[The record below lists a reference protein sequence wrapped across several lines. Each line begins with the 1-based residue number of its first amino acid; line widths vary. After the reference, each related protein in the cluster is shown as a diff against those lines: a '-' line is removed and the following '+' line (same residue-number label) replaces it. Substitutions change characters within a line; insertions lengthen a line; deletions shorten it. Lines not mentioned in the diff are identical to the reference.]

1 MKKILKKGT
10 IQGDIIMSLVNIGGQ
25 PVLLLK
31 EGTERT
37 TGKNAQENNIA
48 AAKVVAEAIRSALG
62 PKGLDKMLVD
72 SFGDVVITNDG
83 ATILKEMEIQHP
95 AAKFVVELA
104 KVQDDEVGDG
114 TTTVVI
120 VAGEL
125 LKQAEELLAQDVH
138 ASIIVEG
145 YRKATVKALELLDK
159 LAIKVDTSDHV
170 LMKEGV
176 RTSMSSKVIAGHS
189 DYLADLVI
197 DAALMVTVDENG
209 KKICDIDN
217 VKVEKKKG
225 ESIKETELIKG
236 IVLDKSVVH
245 SGMPKKITNA
255 KILLIDAAVE
265 VTKTE
270 FDAKINITNP
280 DQMKAFLDQEQDMIE
295 NMVNKII
302 ASGAN
307 VVLSQKGIDDL
318 AQHFLAKK
326 GILAIR
332 RIKKSD
338 MEKLAM
344 ATGAK
349 IVTRIDGIEKSD
361 LGEAKI
367 VEERKIGD
375 DDFVFIEE
383 CANPKSVSILI
394 RGGSDLIVDEAERSI
409 HDALCVIRNIIQ
421 DSLVVP
427 GGGAPEIY
435 LSRKLKEYAN
445 TLSGREQLAVEKFAE
460 ALEIIPRTLAENAG
474 LDPIDVLVALRA
486 EHDKGSDTAGVN
498 LTTGKPTDM
507 VKEKVFEPISVA
519 RQAISSASEAA
530 QMILRID
537 DIIAAKASGGPG
549 GPGGMPPGGMPDMDD
564 Y

>member
-1 MKKILKKGT
+1 
-10 IQGDIIMSLVNIGGQ
+10 MSLVNIGGQ

-37 TGKNAQENNIA
+37 TGRTAQQKNIA
-48 AAKVVAEAIRSALG
+48 AAKVIAEAIRSALG

-120 VAGEL
+120 IAGEL
-125 LKQAEELLAQDVH
+125 LKQAEELLTQDVH
-138 ASIIVEG
+138 ASIIVDG
-145 YRKATVKALELLDK
+145 YRKATIKAMDDLNK
-159 LAIKVDTSDHV
+159 LAIQVDIKDRAM
-170 LMKEGV
+170 LKEGV
-176 RTSMSSKVIAGHS
+176 RTSMGSKVISGHS
-189 DYLADLVI
+189 SYLADLVI
-197 DAALMVTVDENG
+197 DAALQVTVEEENG
-209 KKICDIDN
+209 NRVCDIDN

-236 IVLDKSVVH
+236 IILDKSVVH
-245 SGMPKKITNA
+245 SGMPKKIEGA
-255 KILLIDAAVE
+255 KILLIDAPVE

-280 DQMKAFLDQEQDMIE
+280 DQMKSFLDQEQTMIE
-295 NMVNKII
+295 DMVNKII
-302 ASGAN
+302 ATGAN

-326 GILAIR
+326 GIIAVR

-338 MEKLAM
+338 MEKLSM

-349 IVTRIDGIEKSD
+349 INTQIDGIAKAD
-361 LGEAKI
+361 LGKADV

-375 DDFVFIEE
+375 DDFVFVEG
-383 CANPKSVSILI
+383 CPNPKSVSILI
-394 RGGSDLIVDEAERSI
+394 RGGSDLIVDEADRSI

-427 GGGAPEIY
+427 GGGAPQIY
-435 LSRKLKEYAN
+435 LSQKLKEYAN
-445 TLSGREQLAVEKFAE
+445 TLTGREQLAVEKFAE

-486 EHDKGSDTAGVN
+486 EHDKGSDNAGVN
-498 LTTGKPTDM
+498 LQNGKPTDM
-507 VKEKVFEPISVA
+507 VKLKVFEPISVA

-537 DIIAAKASGGPG
+537 DIIAAKAGGMPG
-549 GPGGMPPGGMPDMDD
+549 GPGGMPGGPDMDD

>member
-1 MKKILKKGT
+1 
-10 IQGDIIMSLVNIGGQ
+10 MSLVNIGGQ
-25 PVLLLK
+25 QVLLLR

-37 TGKNAQENNIA
+37 QGRNAQQNNIA
-48 AAKVVAEAIRSALG
+48 AAKIVAEAIRSALG

-104 KVQDDEVGDG
+104 KAQDDEVGDG

-120 VAGEL
+120 IAGEL
-125 LKQAEELLAQDVH
+125 LKQAEELLSQDVH
-138 ASIIVEG
+138 ASIIVDG
-145 YRKATVKALELLDK
+145 YRKATIKALAELEK
-159 LAIKVDTSDHV
+159 MAIKVDISDRAM
-170 LMKEGV
+170 LKESV

-189 DYLADLVI
+189 QDLAEIVI
-197 DAALMVTVDENG
+197 DAALQVTVEEDG
-209 KKICDIDN
+209 KKVCDIDN
-217 VKVEKKKG
+217 IKIEKKKG
-225 ESIKETELIKG
+225 ESVKETELIKG

-245 SGMPKKITNA
+245 SGMPKKIDKA
-255 KILLIDAAVE
+255 KILLMDAAIE
-265 VTKTE
+265 VSKTE
-270 FDAKINITNP
+270 FDAKINITSP
-280 DQMKAFLDQEQDMIE
+280 DQMKSFLDQEQQMIE
-295 NMVNKII
+295 DMVDKII

-326 GILAIR
+326 GVMAIR

-338 MEKLAM
+338 IEKLSM
-344 ATGAK
+344 ATGASL
-349 IVTRIDGIEKSD
+349 VTRIEGIEKSD
-361 LGEAKI
+361 LGEAGT

-375 DDFVFIEE
+375 DDFVFVEG
-383 CANPKSVSILI
+383 CPNPKSVSIMI

-421 DSLVVP
+421 DGEVVP

-435 LSRKLKEYAN
+435 LSRKLKVYAN

-474 LDPIDVLVALRA
+474 LDPIDALVALRA
-486 EHDKGSDTAGVN
+486 AHDKGSDTAGVN
-498 LTTGKPTDM
+498 LETGKPSDM
-507 VKEKVFEPISVA
+507 VKEKVFEPVSVA

-537 DIIAAKASGGPG
+537 DIIAAKSSGGG
-549 GPGGMPPGGMPDMDD
+549 MPGGMPPGGMPGMDD
-564 Y
+564 F

>member
-1 MKKILKKGT
+1 
-10 IQGDIIMSLVNIGGQ
+10 MSLVNIGGQ

-37 TGKNAQENNIA
+37 TGRTAQEKNIA
-48 AAKVVAEAIRSALG
+48 AAKVIAEAIRSALG

-120 VAGEL
+120 IAGEL
-125 LKQAEELLAQDVH
+125 LKQAEELLSQDVH
-138 ASIIVEG
+138 ASIIVDG
-145 YRKATVKALELLDK
+145 YRKATIKAMEDLDK
-159 LAIKVDTSDHV
+159 LAIKVDIKDREM
-170 LMKEGV
+170 LIEGV
-176 RTSMSSKVIAGHS
+176 RTSMGSKVISGHS
-189 DYLADLVI
+189 EYLANLVI
-197 DAALMVTVDENG
+197 DAALQVTVEEGD
-209 KKICDIDN
+209 KRVCDIDN

-225 ESIKETELIKG
+225 ESIKETSLIKG
-236 IVLDKSVVH
+236 IILDKSVVH
-245 SGMPKKITNA
+245 SGMPKKIDGA
-255 KILLIDAAVE
+255 KILLIDAPVE

-270 FDAKINITNP
+270 FDAKINITSP
-280 DQMKAFLDQEQDMIE
+280 DQMKSFLDQEQTMIE
-295 NMVNKII
+295 DMVKKII

-326 GILAIR
+326 GIIAVR

-349 IVTRIDGIEKSD
+349 ILTQIDGISKSD
-361 LGEAKI
+361 LGSANV
-367 VEERKIGD
+367 VEERQIGD
-375 DDFVFIEE
+375 DDFVFVEG
-383 CANPKSVSILI
+383 CPNPKSVSILI

-427 GGGAPEIY
+427 GGGAPQIY
-435 LSRKLKEYAN
+435 LSQRLKDYAN
-445 TLSGREQLAVEKFAE
+445 TLTGREQLAVEKFAE

-486 EHDKGSDTAGVN
+486 EHDKGADNAGVN
-498 LTTGKPTDM
+498 LQTGKPTDM
-507 VKEKVFEPISVA
+507 VKMKIFEPISVA

-537 DIIAAKASGGPG
+537 DIIAAKAGGGPPG
-549 GPGGMPPGGMPDMDD
+549 GPGGMPGGPDMDD